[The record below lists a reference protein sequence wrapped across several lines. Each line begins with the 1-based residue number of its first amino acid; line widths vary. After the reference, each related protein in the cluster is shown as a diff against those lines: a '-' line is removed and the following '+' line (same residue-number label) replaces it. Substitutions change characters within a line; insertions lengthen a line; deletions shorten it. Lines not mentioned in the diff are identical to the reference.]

1 MIEEKEAIPVP
12 SSPPLH
18 TVKCRAWRRD
28 ERGDSLLELRSG
40 GDVTPVLWAEANEVN
55 VK

>member
-1 MIEEKEAIPVP
+1 MIVENEAIPVP

-18 TVKCRAWRRD
+18 TVEYRAWRRD

-40 GDVTPVLWAEANEVN
+40 GDVSPVL
-55 VK
+55 